1 LTDVLN
7 PRRAAR
13 LPFRCPVEIRHRTLV
28 WKADTEDLGP
38 TGCQILTSRV
48 IARGRQVKL
57 TFRAEELGV
66 SPVTVKGTVIWARP
80 DSPSR
85 IGVRFDP
92 GTEAGW
98 FERLLESDPA
108 AAREAER
115 IPERIPADQRIF
127 LGLPP
132 RRRVSF
138 TADELAVLRAASGGA
153 TIEQLARATGD
164 AFPRARNRLF
174 SLIGRRMV
182 VLDEA
187 EEGSAER
194 WHAILGDVVG
204 ARRYT
209 PGGTPAAEAEMDEL
223 AVVNHLGPGGA

>member
-1 LTDVLN
+1 V
-7 PRRAAR
+7 
-13 LPFRCPVEIRHRTLV
+13 PFRCSVEIRHRALA
-28 WKADTEDLGP
+28 WKAETEDLGP
-38 TGCQILTSRV
+38 TGCQIVTPRM

-57 TFRAEELGV
+57 TLRTEELGL

-80 DSPSR
+80 ESPSR

-92 GTEAGW
+92 GTAADW
-98 FERLLESDPA
+98 FDRLLEADPTI
-108 AAREAER
+108 AREAER

-132 RRRVSF
+132 RRRVQF

-153 TIEQLARATGD
+153 TLEQLARATGD

-182 VLDEA
+182 VLDPA
-187 EEGSAER
+187 QAAAPDR
-194 WHAILGDVVG
+194 WHPILGDVVG
-204 ARRYT
+204 ARRHASG
-209 PGGTPAAEAEMDEL
+209 PPFPDGSKEEL
-223 AVVNHLGPGGA
+223 AAVHTLGPGSA